1 MLNHEYYNL
10 KLTLSWNG
18 EKFHGYQQQPN
29 VFTVQEA
36 ISKAWFILTKETVS
50 LIGCSRLDAGVHAQQ
65 FVLNLQTQTEFTL
78 ERILKGLNGIFHSNL
93 HLDISLYS
101 IEKVSS
107 DFHARFHALGKHYRY
122 LIWHGFAEQTFLT
135 RRCWHVRA
143 KLERAELIEQM
154 QYYLGEHNFAAFRA
168 IDCAAK
174 NTIKKIYQIDAWHHP
189 LYQECLIVDIW
200 GDGFLKN
207 MIRNMVGT
215 AVDIACE
222 KLPKN
227 TITEAYL
234 HKDRNLI
241 GVCAPAWGL
250 TLMQVFYSPDCLK
263 EKMTTK
269 SRHLVPC

>member
-200 GDGFLKN
+200 G
-207 MIRNMVGT
+207 V
-215 AVDIACE
+215 
-222 KLPKN
+222 
-227 TITEAYL
+227 
-234 HKDRNLI
+234 
-241 GVCAPAWGL
+241 
-250 TLMQVFYSPDCLK
+250 
-263 EKMTTK
+263 
-269 SRHLVPC
+269 